1 MVRTRIC
8 PSANTGVETVNSST
22 FSLPIILF
30 LIIACPISI
39 GIMALLGWADYKQQ
53 EERKNNDR

>member
-1 MVRTRIC
+1 MWDIW
-8 PSANTGVETVNSST
+8 SA
-22 FSLPIILF
+22 LLF

-39 GIMALLGWADYKQQ
+39 GIMALLGWTDYKQQ

>member
-1 MVRTRIC
+1 MWDIW
-8 PSANTGVETVNSST
+8 SA
-22 FSLPIILF
+22 LLF

-39 GIMALLGWADYKQQ
+39 GIMALLGWASYKQQ